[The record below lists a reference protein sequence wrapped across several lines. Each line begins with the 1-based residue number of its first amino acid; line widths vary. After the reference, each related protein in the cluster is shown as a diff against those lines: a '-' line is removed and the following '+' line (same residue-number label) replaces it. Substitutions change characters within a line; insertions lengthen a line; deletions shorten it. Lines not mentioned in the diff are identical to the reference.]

1 MEVVG
6 QILFV
11 GGREKLDR
19 LNILYDRFIDVYGDD
34 VEGVKDLLGEILFFY
49 EDASDDEILEYII
62 NCVEENGEEIEN
74 IDQLVSLFSDIKS

>member
-1 MEVVG
+1 MEVAG
-6 QILFV
+6 QVLFV

-34 VEGVKDLLGEILFFY
+34 VAGVKDLLGEILFFY
-49 EDASDDEILEYII
+49 EDASDDEILEYIV
-62 NCVEENGEEIEN
+62 NCVEENGEEIED

>member
-1 MEVVG
+1 VEVVG

>member
-1 MEVVG
+1 VEVVG
-6 QILFV
+6 QILFI

-62 NCVEENGEEIEN
+62 NCVEENGEEIED